1 MCEQEYHLMEI
12 DARTGT
18 AEDLVVEMR
27 QVSKQFSGVL
37 ANDKV
42 DFSLRRGEIHALLG
56 ENGAGKSTL
65 MNILYGLYSSDG
77 GEILLNGEHI
87 AFSSPNQAIQNRI
100 GMIHQHFMLIPTL
113 TVVENVALGLKDQK
127 FYRLN
132 LKKVEKRI
140 MELSELYGL
149 AINPWS
155 LVSDL
160 SVGEQQRVE
169 ILKVLYRDAEVLIM
183 DEPTAVLTPNEVSE
197 LFIVLRDITKKGN
210 SIIFI
215 SHKLWEVMEISDR
228 VSVLRDGKKIETV
241 ATTSTSKEKLAEMMV
256 GREVILQ
263 YDHPP
268 VRVGEPVLQL
278 EDVHCTDE
286 KGLEVLHALSFSV
299 CAGEVVGIAGVDG
312 NGQKELAEVIHG
324 LRRCDHGHI
333 FFNREEITNRKPRE
347 IIARGLGHIPE
358 DRHSTAI
365 VMDFTVTENLTLMNF
380 DTPPFTSFGLRRPS
394 VADEFAQRMSALYDI
409 RGGGVNEEIRNLSG
423 GNQQKVVIARELER
437 NPDLLI
443 AAQPSRGL
451 DIGATEF
458 IQKQLIEERTKGKA
472 VLLISTDLDEVLSVS
487 DRVLIIYKG
496 EIMREIDPAHASFEE
511 IGLAMAGVRSET
523 LR

>member
-1 MCEQEYHLMEI
+1 MNTNEQI
-12 DARTGT
+12 PAS
-18 AEDLVVEMR
+18 EDLVVDMR
-27 QVSKQFSGVL
+27 HVSKQFSHVL
-37 ANDKV
+37 ANDSV

-77 GEILLNGEHI
+77 GEIFLNGEKKS
-87 AFSSPNQAIQNRI
+87 FSSPNQAIQNRI

-149 AINPWS
+149 SINPWA

-183 DEPTAVLTPNEVSE
+183 DEPTAVLTPNEVTE
-197 LFIVLRDITKKGN
+197 LFIVLRDITKRGN

-215 SHKLWEVMEISDR
+215 SHKLWEVMEISNR
-228 VSVLRDGKKIETV
+228 VSVLRDGRKIETV
-241 ATTSTSKEKLAEMMV
+241 DTSSTTKEKLAEMMV

-263 YDHPP
+263 YDHPA
-268 VRVGEPVLQL
+268 VQVGEPVLIL
-278 EDVHCTDE
+278 DDVHCQDD
-286 KGLEVLHALSFSV
+286 KGLEVLHSLSFSV
-299 CAGEVVGIAGVDG
+299 CGGEVVGIAGVDG

-324 LRRCDHGHI
+324 LRHCTGGRI
-333 FFNREEITNRKPRE
+333 FFNKEEITNSKPRQ
-347 IIARGLGHIPE
+347 IIDKGLAHIPE
-358 DRHSTAI
+358 DRQSTAI
-365 VMDFTVTENLTLMNF
+365 VMDFTVTENLTLMNY
-380 DTPPFTSFGLRRPS
+380 DTEPFTTKGFRHPQVSS
-394 VADEFAQRMSALYDI
+394 KFAERMSKQYDI
-409 RGGGVNEEIRNLSG
+409 RGGGIQEEIRNLSG
-423 GNQQKVVIARELER
+423 GNQQKVVIARELDR
-437 NPDLLI
+437 DPDLLI

-472 VLLISTDLDEVLSVS
+472 VLLISTDLDEVLAVLGPGS
-487 DRVLIIYKG
+487 DHL
-496 EIMREIDPAHASFEE
+496 
-511 IGLAMAGVRSET
+511 
-523 LR
+523 

>member
-1 MCEQEYHLMEI
+1 M
-12 DARTGT
+12 DKVTGMP
-18 AEDLVVEMR
+18 AKEDLVVEM
-27 QVSKQFSGVL
+27 QKISKQFPGLL
-37 ANDKV
+37 ANDAI

-77 GEILLNGEHI
+77 GRILLNGEKKEFHCP
-87 AFSSPNQAIQNRI
+87 SDAIQNRI

-113 TVVENVALGLKDQK
+113 SVVENVALGLKDQK

-140 MELSELYGL
+140 IELSELYGL
-149 AINPWS
+149 AINPWAK
-155 LVSDL
+155 VGQL

-183 DEPTAVLTPNEVSE
+183 DEPTAVLTPNEVTE

-228 VSVLRDGKKIETV
+228 VTVLRDGKKIKTV
-241 ATTSTSKEKLAEMMV
+241 PTTSTTKEKLAEMMV
-256 GREVILQ
+256 GREIILK
-263 YDHPP
+263 YDRPDIP
-268 VRVGEPVLQL
+268 VGEPVLQL
-278 EDVHCTDE
+278 DKVCCKDDQGIEA
-286 KGLEVLHALSFSV
+286 LHSLSFTV
-299 CAGEVVGIAGVDG
+299 CKGEVVGIAGVDG
-312 NGQKELAEVIHG
+312 NGQKELAEVVHG
-324 LRRCDHGHI
+324 LRHCDHGSI
-333 FFNREEITNRKPRE
+333 LFNQEEITNKSPKQ
-347 IIARGLGHIPE
+347 IVGRGLAHIPE
-358 DRHSTAI
+358 DRQSTAI
-365 VMDFTVTENLTLMNF
+365 VMDFTVTENLTLMNY
-380 DTPPFTSFGLRRPS
+380 DKPPFTRFGLRRPS
-394 VADEFAQRMSALYDI
+394 VATEFSKRMREEYDI
-409 RGGGVNEEIRNLSG
+409 RCSGVGEYIKNLSG
-423 GNQQKVVIARELER
+423 GNQQKVVIARELVR

-451 DIGATEF
+451 DIGATEY

-472 VLLISTDLDEVLSVS
+472 VLLVSTDLDEVLAVS

-496 EIMREIDPAHASFEE
+496 EIIKEIIPGKASFEE
-511 IGLAMAGVRSET
+511 IGLAMAGVRDSAV
-523 LR
+523 

>member
-1 MCEQEYHLMEI
+1 MEHE
-12 DARTGT
+12 RTLGDG
-18 AEDLVVEMR
+18 EDLVIEMR
-27 QVSKQFSGVL
+27 KISKQFSGVL
-37 ANDKV
+37 ANDEV
-42 DFSLRRGEIHALLG
+42 DFTLKRGEIHALLG

-77 GEILLNGEHI
+77 GEILLNGEKKE
-87 AFSSPNQAIQNRI
+87 FSSPNQAIQNRI

-113 TVVENVALGLKDQK
+113 TVVENVALGLKDQR

-149 AINPWS
+149 AINPWAR
-155 LVSDL
+155 VGEL

-169 ILKVLYRDAEVLIM
+169 ILKVLYRDAQVLIM
-183 DEPTAVLTPNEVSE
+183 DEPTAVLTPNEVTE
-197 LFIVLRDITKKGN
+197 LFIVLRDITKRGN

-228 VSVLRDGKKIETV
+228 VTVLRDGRRIETV
-241 ATTSTSKEKLAEMMV
+241 ETSLTTREKLAEMMV

-268 VRVGEPVLQL
+268 VRVGAPILQL
-278 EDVHCTDE
+278 EDVHCADD
-286 KGLEVLHALSFSV
+286 KGLEVLRSLSFSV

-312 NGQKELAEVIHG
+312 NGQKELAEVVHG
-324 LRRCDHGHI
+324 LRHVDFGKI
-333 FFNREEITNRKPRE
+333 FFNREEITNKKPRQ
-347 IIARGLGHIPE
+347 IIARGLAHIPE

-365 VMDFTVTENLTLMNF
+365 VMDFSVTENLTLMNF
-380 DTPPFTSFGLRRPS
+380 DSPPFTTYGMRHSR
-394 VADEFAQRMSALYDI
+394 VCTEYAQRMSDLYDI
-409 RGGGVNEEIRNLSG
+409 RGGGVTEEIRNLSG
-423 GNQQKVVIARELER
+423 GNQQKVVIARELDR

-458 IQKQLIEERTKGKA
+458 IQKQLIAERTKGKA
-472 VLLISTDLDEVLSVS
+472 VLLISTDLDEVLAVS

-496 EIMREIDPAHASFEE
+496 EIMKEIIPSQASFEE
-511 IGLAMAGVRSET
+511 IGLAMAGVRD
-523 LR
+523 